1 MAMVAAA
8 IWLGLVWEV
17 AERSALVA
25 WIAVLAV
32 TTLLRVA
39 FFASYSRV
47 RPAGDEILR
56 WERPYALTLLPAVLL
71 WGVGCI
77 WVTPSNSLLHQT
89 VTFAV
94 LVGMAGIAIST
105 YVTLVRVTMLALA
118 ILIAPIVI
126 QFFYQGGATRQLLA
140 AAGLLYLLAALRGV
154 AVHSEAVEKNL
165 RLGHELQAANQLA
178 SLEATLDPLT
188 GAFNRRGFFAAAERI
203 LGRARVDGRPATMLA
218 IDVDDLKVVNDRH
231 GHAAGDAVLRHVV
244 EIFRTRLRVSDVC
257 ARIGG
262 DELAVLLPN
271 TDAHEAL
278 AVAEKVQAAV
288 SAQPVEIGGAAVTT
302 TLSIGLAAHS
312 TDAEALLSSAD
323 SAMYVAKNRG
333 KNGIELFD
341 PEAKRATHG
350 PD

>member
-1 MAMVAAA
+1 
-8 IWLGLVWEV
+8 
-17 AERSALVA
+17 
-25 WIAVLAV
+25 
-32 TTLLRVA
+32 
-39 FFASYSRV
+39 
-47 RPAGDEILR
+47 
-56 WERPYALTLLPAVLL
+56 
-71 WGVGCI
+71 
-77 WVTPSNSLLHQT
+77 
-89 VTFAV
+89 
-94 LVGMAGIAIST
+94 
-105 YVTLVRVTMLALA
+105 
-118 ILIAPIVI
+118 
-126 QFFYQGGATRQLLA
+126 
-140 AAGLLYLLAALRGV
+140 
-154 AVHSEAVEKNL
+154 
-165 RLGHELQAANQLA
+165 
-178 SLEATLDPLT
+178 
-188 GAFNRRGFFAAAERI
+188 
-203 LGRARVDGRPATMLA
+203 MLA